1 MKKADKLVRIMEK
14 MEYSEVPVGAR
25 FIPCPHE
32 MDIDDY
38 GMYCFYERD
47 FRADEYI
54 VPQYIKYKDK
64 ARYLCDY
71 PYLIYEKFNDDRM
84 VYVEV

>member
-32 MDIDDY
+32 MDIW
-38 GMYCFYERD
+38 FSHS
-47 FRADEYI
+47 
-54 VPQYIKYKDK
+54 
-64 ARYLCDY
+64 
-71 PYLIYEKFNDDRM
+71 
-84 VYVEV
+84 